1 MPMVYLASVWD
12 LLPQSVPTHFGLDGK
27 ANGYSSKTSLPWLL
41 LFLGA
46 LPILLKYL
54 LKIDPAK
61 QSQLNQATLQ
71 KIRLGIAVLTAFIGN
86 LVVHSGVDNS
96 LVLSKLLT
104 PIMLIFMAFLGNYM
118 GNLKPNYFAGV
129 RTPWTL
135 ASETVWRKTHQL
147 ASKLMFGLCLAA
159 LLPVVFLPMPYDL
172 LLASVAILISA
183 FYPIYYSYRI
193 FKEEQNQ

>member
-1 MPMVYLASVWD
+1 
-12 LLPQSVPTHFGLDGK
+12 
-27 ANGYSSKTSLPWLL
+27 
-41 LFLGA
+41 
-46 LPILLKYL
+46 
-54 LKIDPAK
+54 
-61 QSQLNQATLQ
+61 
-71 KIRLGIAVLTAFIGN
+71 
-86 LVVHSGVDNS
+86 
-96 LVLSKLLT
+96 
-104 PIMLIFMAFLGNYM
+104 MLIFMAFLGNYM